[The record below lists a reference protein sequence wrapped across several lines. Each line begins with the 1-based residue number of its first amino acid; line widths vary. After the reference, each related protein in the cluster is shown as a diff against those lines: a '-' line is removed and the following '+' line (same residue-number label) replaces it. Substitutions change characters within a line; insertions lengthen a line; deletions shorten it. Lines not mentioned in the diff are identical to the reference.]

1 MTDAERE
8 YRLKKKYQHKYTAN
22 QKASRAWWNK
32 CWTEKLEKRKEE
44 AKRKEQQ
51 SEGKS
56 QKETDAEAMPFLR
69 QYEHKSR

>member
-22 QKASRAWWNK
+22 QKASREWWNK

-44 AKRKEQQ
+44 EAQRKEQQ
-51 SEGKS
+51 SE
-56 QKETDAEAMPFLR
+56 
-69 QYEHKSR
+69 